1 MYYCPP
7 PLESI
12 IVYRTTEDEM
22 TVSTGEFE
30 SETRS
35 VSFQY
40 VDNRH
45 SASEKLNLF
54 GFVCLENKSNETRNI
69 RYRQAI
75 PIRYG
80 YTGPNNPPDPICIE
94 NDEAVVIWEAI
105 LSPSEEI
112 ELEMSWTLPLY
123 KICDY
128 NQDGVVDSEDLG
140 VFLVDWNTDKE
151 RSDFNMD
158 GTVNGTDLGFLLG
171 QWTP

>member
-22 TVSTGEFE
+22 TVSTGEYD
-30 SETRS
+30 SETRT

-45 SASEKLNLF
+45 SVINRLSVL
-54 GFVCLENKSNETRNI
+54 GSVCIKNNSNETRNI

-75 PIRYG
+75 PIRSG
-80 YTGPNNPPDPICIE
+80 YTGPNDPPDPVCIE
-94 NDEAVVIWEAI
+94 NDEAIVIWATTLE
-105 LSPSEEI
+105 PSEEI
-112 ELEMSWTLPLY
+112 EFDIDWSLPIY

-128 NQDGVVDSEDLG
+128 NQDGKVDSEDLG
-140 VFLVDWNTDKE
+140 VFLTDWDTDAD
-151 RSDFNMD
+151 RSDFNLD
-158 GTVNGTDLGFLLG
+158 GIVNGTDLGFLLG
-171 QWTP
+171 QWAS